1 MSFFTRHPYYK
12 NLLKAGGYTWV
23 IYNVLAFSMLGPL
36 FALIFFGALVGG
48 ASKDSSST
56 DTAGLERENVYGS
69 GYNELLSLKIS
80 GPILGEA
87 DESPFSLAG
96 ETYGYELKK
105 QLIQAV
111 DEDNIKGVV
120 LEINSPGG
128 TIYGAHAIADGVTYF
143 KNKTHKPVY
152 AYIQGVGA
160 SGAYWAAVSSDKIYA
175 DFGSDIGSIGVIMG
189 PFQYYDKPVSE
200 DGGLFGGGVVT
211 QNGIETQYITAG
223 KSKDVGSPYRR
234 LTPDEISQLQQQVN
248 NDYDVFVGY
257 VSERRSIPEATI
269 RGQIGAMAY
278 DNKTA
283 KSLHLIDETASREDV
298 YNALAEKA
306 GVKAD
311 FQVTRVKTKGGF
323 WSTMLGAVTG
333 KPAKQASTTQ
343 PAGTACATS
352 TLHLAYA
359 GNVTDLCTK

>member
-12 NLLKAGGYTWV
+12 NLLKVAGYTWV
-23 IYNVLAFSMLGPL
+23 VYNVVAFSMIGP
-36 FALIFFGALVGG
+36 FIALVVIGLALGGG
-48 ASKDSSST
+48 AS
-56 DTAGLERENVYGS
+56 DTTSASGLQRENVYGN
-69 GYNELLSLKIS
+69 GTNELLSLKIT
-80 GPILGEA
+80 GPILGEP
-87 DESPFSLAG
+87 DESPFALAG
-96 ETYGYELKK
+96 ETYGYDIKK
-105 QLIQAV
+105 QLIEAV
-111 DEDNIKGVV
+111 DENNIKGVV

-128 TIYGAHAIADGVTYF
+128 TIYGAHAIADGVKYY
-143 KNKTHKPVY
+143 KDKTHKPVY

-160 SGAYWAAVSSDKIYA
+160 SGAYWAAVATDRIYA
-175 DFGSDIGSIGVIMG
+175 DFGSDIGPIGVIMG
-189 PFQYYDKPVSE
+189 PFQYYDKPLSI

-211 QNGIETQYITAG
+211 QNGIESLNITAG

-234 LTPDEISQLQQQVN
+234 LTPDEIYQLQQQVN

-311 FQVTRVKTKGGF
+311 FEVTREKTKSGF
-323 WSTMLGAVTG
+323 WSTLLGAVTG
-333 KPAKQASTTQ
+333 KPAKQASSSQT
-343 PAGTACATS
+343 PGACTIS

-359 GNVTDLCTK
+359 GNITDLCTK